1 MLCSSFACPW
11 YFRAYPNGGRA
22 FLVVGCASGCDRVKC
37 AVWAASG
44 NGTRL
49 IPSMEAALKR
59 NAISSDWLRRLLA
72 KARESPGELLHPFE
86 LELATLRYDDGLDP
100 FYYFLWTTMFRDRR
114 LPTDAEL
121 RDEQCVT
128 FIPAVSLLYRAS
140 LSTTYTFACVFVGDG
155 AGWQVWSRSSRL
167 ATRTVR

>member
-11 YFRAYPNGGRA
+11 CCRAHPN
-22 FLVVGCASGCDRVKC
+22 VGCTSGCDSVKC

-59 NAISSDWLRRLLA
+59 NAISRDWLRRLLA

-86 LELATLRYDDGLDP
+86 LELATLKHSGVLDP
-100 FYYFLWTTMFRDRR
+100 FYCLLWTTMCRDGH

-121 RDEQCVT
+121 LDEGCV
-128 FIPAVSLLYRAS
+128 ILGAAVSLLYQAV
-140 LSTTYTFACVFVGDG
+140 LHATHTFACVFVGDG
-155 AGWQVWSRSSRL
+155 AGWQVWSRSGTL
-167 ATRTVR
+167 ATT